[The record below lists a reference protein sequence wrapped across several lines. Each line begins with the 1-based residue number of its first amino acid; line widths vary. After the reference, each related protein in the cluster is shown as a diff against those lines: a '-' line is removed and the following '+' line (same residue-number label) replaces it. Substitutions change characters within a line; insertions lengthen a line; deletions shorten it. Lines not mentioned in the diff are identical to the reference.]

1 MRNTIEEWERLHMS
15 VLHKSSIL
23 KKTSQVS
30 GLTLI
35 SRIFG
40 VAREVLMIR
49 YLGAGTMAEAFIT
62 AFKLPNA
69 LRKVFAEGALS
80 VAFIPTLVKLVR
92 EKGKEEASSLMM
104 LAFLL
109 FEGIVLL
116 LCTLIMW
123 QAPLVVSCLV
133 PGWTAEK
140 MAYVV
145 PLLRI
150 LMPFIFFL
158 SSSALLTG
166 ALQSVNHFFVPA
178 FSPILLNSIFIGGIM
193 VCMHFSL
200 PVTYLCYFIIFA
212 AFITFLGHV
221 VAYLQLQFS
230 FARIS
235 KESWTQIWSVLL
247 KFFPCMLTV
256 SFFELMLLISTSFAS
271 YLPEGSIALIYYA
284 NRFMGI
290 PLGVF
295 ATAFSTILLPHFS
308 RVATYAPKRLSF
320 YFLETTKFI
329 CWITIPASALMI
341 FFADKIFLTFS
352 SKFTPDQA
360 TLGAHILIAYVMGL
374 FVFSLNK
381 ILPNIYYAHH
391 VTWIPAAVSLFAGA
405 VNIGLDLALMHFFQ
419 AVGLALSYTIAAT
432 LQVCILVYLLKMR
445 FNLRLYLRPFA
456 HFSTRYA
463 AQLFIAGA
471 AFVQAYYAGIV
482 LITRYAGPFSLF
494 LLKGFGLWL
503 WVGPMAL
510 VAMLFI
516 FKTRHL
522 FGIKVH
528 FLD

>member
-1 MRNTIEEWERLHMS
+1 MVLAMKGLHVS
-15 VLHKSSIL
+15 VLHKRSIL
-23 KKTSQVS
+23 TKTSQVS

-49 YLGAGTMAEAFIT
+49 YLGAGVMAEAFIT

-92 EKGKEEASSLMM
+92 EKGKQEASSLMM

-109 FEGIVLL
+109 FEGLVLA
-116 LCTLIMW
+116 LCAVTMW
-123 QAPLVVSCLV
+123 QAPFVVKCLV

-140 MAYVV
+140 MAIVV

-166 ALQSVNHFFVPA
+166 ALQAVNHFFVPA
-178 FSPILLNSIFIGGIM
+178 FSPILLNSIFIGGIL
-193 VCMHFSL
+193 VCINFGL
-200 PVTYLCYFIIFA
+200 PVTYLCTFIIGA

-221 VAYLQLQFS
+221 VAYLQLEFS

-235 KESWTQIWSVLL
+235 KESWTQIGAVLL

-308 RVATYAPKRLSF
+308 RVATYAPNRLSF

-329 CWITIPASALMI
+329 AWITLPASLLMV

-352 SKFTPDQA
+352 SKFTPEQA
-360 TLGAHILIAYVMGL
+360 TLGSHILIAYVIGL

-381 ILPNIYYAHH
+381 ILPNIYYAKHN
-391 VTWIPAAVSLFAGA
+391 TWIPATASLVAGT
-405 VNIGLDLALMHFFQ
+405 VNVGLDLILMHFFQ

-432 LQVCILVYLLKMR
+432 LQVCILVYLLKKW

-456 HFSTRYA
+456 NFAARYTL
-463 AQLFIAGA
+463 QLLITCC
-471 AFVQAYYAGIV
+471 AFLQTYYACGVI
-482 LITRYAGPFSLF
+482 INRYAGPMSSF

-503 WVGPMAL
+503 WVGPLAL
-510 VAMLFI
+510 VCMLFL
-516 FKTRHL
+516 FKTRHR
-522 FGIKVH
+522 FGVKLH

>member
-1 MRNTIEEWERLHMS
+1 MS

-35 SRIFG
+35 SRVFG

-49 YLGAGTMAEAFIT
+49 YLGAGVMAEAFIT

-92 EKGKEEASSLMM
+92 EKGKQEASSLMM

-109 FEGIVLL
+109 FEGIVFV
-116 LCTLIMW
+116 LCALIMW
-123 QAPLVVSCLV
+123 QAPLVVSYFLV

-140 MAYVV
+140 MAFVV

-166 ALQSVNHFFVPA
+166 ALQAVNHFFVPS
-178 FSPILLNSIFIGGIM
+178 FSPILLNIIFIGGIL

-200 PVTYLCYFIIFA
+200 PVTYLCFFIICA

-221 VAYLQLQFS
+221 TAYIHLQFS
-230 FARIS
+230 FAAIN
-235 KESWTQIWSVLL
+235 KESWKQIWSVVL

-256 SFFELMLLISTSFAS
+256 SFLELMLLISTNFAS

-329 CWITIPASALMI
+329 LWVTIPASLFMI

-352 SKFTPDQA
+352 SKFTPEQTA
-360 TLGAHILIAYVMGL
+360 LGSSILIAYVMGL

-381 ILPNIYYAHH
+381 ILPNIYYAFHI
-391 VTWIPAAVSLFAGA
+391 TWLPAVVSLAAGA
-405 VNIGLDLALMHFFQ
+405 VNIGLDLLLMHFYQ
-419 AVGLALSYTIAAT
+419 AVGLAVAYTLAAT
-432 LQVCILVYLLKMR
+432 LQVCLLVYLLRKWVGLQLYVLPCAR
-445 FNLRLYLRPFA
+445 FIA
-456 HFSTRYA
+456 RYA
-463 AQLFIAGA
+463 LQLCMVSI
-471 AFVQAYYAGIV
+471 AFVHTYYAGIL
-482 LITRYAGPFSLF
+482 LITRYAGPLSSF
-494 LLKGFGLWL
+494 LLNSIGLWL
-503 WVGPMAL
+503 WVGPLAGTAL
-510 VAMLFI
+510 LFL
-516 FKTRHL
+516 FKTRHV